1 MKTISIVNYL
11 LQKLNKNFA
20 SYEQSPD
27 SEDIEIILK
36 YWSKKYRP
44 SSESSTSYEKNANW
58 FKILKDKTKK
68 RKFLR
73 FMFLFPTEIVSPFT
87 LSVGNG
93 NVVHT
98 PGSTFNDHPDF
109 QLFAGQACYIEAV
122 INSLLWNA

>member
-73 FMFLFPTEIVSPFT
+73 FMILVPTQLVSSLI
-87 LSVGNG
+87 LSVGNS
-93 NVVHT
+93 NVIYT
-98 PGSTFNDHPDF
+98 TRAALDDHPDF
-109 QLFAGQACYIEAV
+109 QLFAGKSGHIEAV